1 MRGSWVGARDT
12 CVFRKTGNTQ
22 LNLNFFPLC
31 FTLCLHFP
39 SFQPGWIF
47 WSPNASSSAAWPAP
61 PPFSSSA
68 LSMSSTRQST
78 KTSLLSMPWL
88 LLTLCSL
95 WLSLSL
101 LWLLHFLSTS
111 QDDLMLYFEISFRS
125 VQTRPSSNGFWS
137 VPQVQWPTEFSVALR
152 PRLRP
157 LHVHHSNLSLTSS
170 CRCSCSPGG
179 LFFNSKDIPSCSYFY
194 ATAQPQEWTF
204 LLLSTLAMVSSLHFK
219 ERHFLQ
225 NTSFSLVKIKSRLAL
240 GSPSWFWLS
249 SRCRKWPNTQENG
262 W

>member
-1 MRGSWVGARDT
+1 
-12 CVFRKTGNTQ
+12 
-22 LNLNFFPLC
+22 
-31 FTLCLHFP
+31 
-39 SFQPGWIF
+39 
-47 WSPNASSSAAWPAP
+47 
-61 PPFSSSA
+61 
-68 LSMSSTRQST
+68 
-78 KTSLLSMPWL
+78 MPWL

-101 LWLLHFLSTS
+101 LWPLQFLSTS
-111 QDDLMLYFEISFRS
+111 QDDIILYFDKSFRS

-137 VPQVQWPTEFSVALR
+137 APQVQWATEFSAALR
-152 PRLRP
+152 PRLHP

-179 LFFNSKDIPSCSYFY
+179 FFLPSKDIPSCSYFF

-225 NTSFSLVKIKSRLAL
+225 KKNCLLSGQDQEQACSRITQLVV
-240 GSPSWFWLS
+240 
-249 SRCRKWPNTQENG
+249 CRHHAENG
-262 W
+262 PIHRKMVDDCPLVITSKVTPFPDQARPGQRNEWSSQSYAFFNELFRRVPY